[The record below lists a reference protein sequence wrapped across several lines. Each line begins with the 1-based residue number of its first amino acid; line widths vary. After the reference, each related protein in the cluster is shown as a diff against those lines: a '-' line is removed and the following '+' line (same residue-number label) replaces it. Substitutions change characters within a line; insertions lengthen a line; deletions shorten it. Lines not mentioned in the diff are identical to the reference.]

1 MTGSYAT
8 ATVLL
13 SDKISTV
20 THHHL
25 LTRVHVKFDLENWN
39 YGSWEFFFD
48 KLCQSYE
55 IVKDN
60 ERSRTIVLKVEIR
73 SLKLG
78 DLCMDAYFRKIES
91 IATILTSLGST
102 VSSEDVVTFSLE
114 GFLNKYDHVYDIMR
128 HRDTFPDL
136 KTARSML
143 TTEEMWLK
151 FKSQS
156 LPVDSSSSSPVVLM
170 AESGIYRRPSN
181 LQNNTDELLVK
192 LLGHLG
198 LSNNSETPTGTHT
211 HALKHST
218 VSPVSLVVFYTSAG
232 PGPLYYTT
240 IAQHVSHVGPPG
252 FGYLPALLISPVL
265 ERIKRTKRSKNS
277 QKPTRNERDKKK
289 SEETAK
295 DQSRISPTQ
304 QERNSKPKMKSKDQ
318 E

>member
-39 YGSWEFFFD
+39 YGSWEFFLTNFVKAMRLVSKFMVPRMLPPQALPPLSLWKSSKWISLFYRGSLRHSRTIF
-48 KLCQSYE
+48 KL
-55 IVKDN
+55 DN
-60 ERSRTIVLKVEIR
+60 ERSRTIVLKAELR

-91 IATILTSLGST
+91 IATILTSLGSP
-102 VSSEDVVTFSLE
+102 VSSEDVVTFALE
-114 GFLNKYDHVYDIMR
+114 GFLDKYDRVYDIMH

-136 KTARSML
+136 KTTRSML

-170 AESGIYRRPSN
+170 DESGIYRRPSN
-181 LQNNTDELLVK
+181 
-192 LLGHLG
+192 
-198 LSNNSETPTGTHT
+198 P
-211 HALKHST
+211 
-218 VSPVSLVVFYTSAG
+218 
-232 PGPLYYTT
+232 
-240 IAQHVSHVGPPG
+240 
-252 FGYLPALLISPVL
+252 
-265 ERIKRTKRSKNS
+265 
-277 QKPTRNERDKKK
+277 
-289 SEETAK
+289 
-295 DQSRISPTQ
+295 
-304 QERNSKPKMKSKDQ
+304 
-318 E
+318 